1 MTATLAPIEFLSFRD
16 LRKAESNSVL
26 RAEATL
32 SEQRPAWLDAVARKC
47 ASFVDLENNWDS
59 YGGRPV
65 HESVAQATSELL
77 LKLARASSPAPTV
90 VPTARGGIQLEWH
103 TASVE
108 LEIDIAS
115 PGRLSAIFENRA
127 TGEEWER
134 EFQSDLSQLVNAIGQ
149 LPAAR

>member
-16 LRKAESNSVL
+16 RRKAESSSVVQ
-26 RAEATL
+26 AEATL
-32 SEQRPAWLDAVARKC
+32 SEQRPAWLEVVARTC
-47 ASFVDLENNWDS
+47 ASFVKLEPNWDS

-65 HESVAQATSELL
+65 HESVAQAASDLL
-77 LKLARASSPAPTV
+77 LQLSRASSPAPIA

-103 TASVE
+103 TPAVD

-115 PGRLSAIFENRA
+115 AGRVSAVFENKT

-134 EFQSDLSQLVNAIGQ
+134 SFQSDLSQLVSAISQ